1 MNAKEPKSAG
11 AETPWHKSSFLFI
24 IIFFISINGYG
35 LIALIALVMAL
46 LNLRH
51 DNWYRFLWPW
61 IFVLMFSAAGLVGFA
76 TRIIAENYIYE
87 ASER

>member
-1 MNAKEPKSAG
+1 MKEEPKNPVL
-11 AETPWHKSSFLFI
+11 ETPWHKSSFLFI

-35 LIALIALVMAL
+35 LIAFIALVMAL
-46 LNLRH
+46 LNLKH

-76 TRIIAENYIYE
+76 TRIIAENYTYE

>member
-1 MNAKEPKSAG
+1 MKEEPKSAG

-24 IIFFISINGYG
+24 IIFFISINAYG

-76 TRIIAENYIYE
+76 TRIIAENYTYE